1 MINPEEVKMSD
12 AVIEKYVQAQE
23 IDVPEDL
30 FEEELRLLLIEEAHR
45 AQYSSFVTGQYR
57 ILTPEEKSEA
67 YEELKKIAF
76 QNVKTQ
82 LVIKNIIEAER
93 FDVTKEELEEE
104 AIGISERQG
113 VTLEQIKDFFGEELS
128 ALRRDILEKKAEKY
142 IRSLTY

>member
-1 MINPEEVKMSD
+1 MINPEEGKLSD
-12 AVIEKYVQAQE
+12 TVIEKYVQAQE

-30 FEEELRLLLIEEAHR
+30 FEEELRLLLIEEAHK

-57 ILTPEEKSEA
+57 ILTPEEKSAA
-67 YEELKKIAF
+67 YEELKIIAF

>member
-1 MINPEEVKMSD
+1 MINPEEGKMSD
-12 AVIEKYVQAQE
+12 TVIEKYVQAQE

-76 QNVKTQ
+76 QNIKTQ
-82 LVIKNIIEAER
+82 IVIKNIIEAER

-128 ALRRDILEKKAEKY
+128 ALRHDILEKKAEKY

>member
-1 MINPEEVKMSD
+1 MINPEEGKMSD
-12 AVIEKYVQAQE
+12 TVIEKYVQAQE

-82 LVIKNIIEAER
+82 LVIKNIIEVER